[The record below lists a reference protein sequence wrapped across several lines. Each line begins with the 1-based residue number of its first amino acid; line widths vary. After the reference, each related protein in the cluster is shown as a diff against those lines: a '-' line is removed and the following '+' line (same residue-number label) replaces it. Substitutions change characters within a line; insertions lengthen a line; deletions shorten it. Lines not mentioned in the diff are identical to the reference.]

1 MKQRSEQEQRD
12 DGGGTEA
19 QAKDVCLRLLTDRA
33 RSRYELETRLSKKG
47 FSPEVADAVLTRL
60 EAAHLV
66 DDQAF
71 AEQWVHSRHTYSGKG
86 KRALSVELRTKG
98 VSNEDALNALD
109 QIDAEDERVRATELV
124 HKRCRNLTVPG
135 GPGADVRAERD
146 KIARKLVG
154 MLARRGYSAGM
165 AYAIVKAELARIGAE
180 DSDADHLDTQDFDG
194 DEFG

>member
-1 MKQRSEQEQRD
+1 MKQRSEQEQET

-33 RSRYELETRLSKKG
+33 RSRHELETRLSKKG
-47 FSPEVADAVLTRL
+47 FSPEVADAVLKRL
-60 EAAHLV
+60 EAANLV

-86 KRALSVELRTKG
+86 KRALSVELRAKG

-109 QIDAEDERVRATELV
+109 QIDTEDERVRATELV
-124 HKRCRNLTVPG
+124 HKRCRNLTVPDG
-135 GPGADVRAERD
+135 SGAEARAERD

-165 AYAIVKAELARIGAE
+165 AYAIVKAELARIGTE
-180 DSDADHLDTQDFDG
+180 DSNADHFDTQDFDG

>member
-1 MKQRSEQEQRD
+1 MKQRSEQEQEN

-33 RSRYELETRLSKKG
+33 RSRHELETRLSKKG
-47 FSPEVADAVLTRL
+47 FSPEVADAVLKRL
-60 EAAHLV
+60 EAANLV

-86 KRALSVELRTKG
+86 KRALSVELRAKG

-109 QIDAEDERVRATELV
+109 QIDTEDERVRATELV
-124 HKRCRNLTVPG
+124 HKRCRNLTVPDG
-135 GPGADVRAERD
+135 SGADARAERN

-154 MLARRGYSAGM
+154 MLARRGYAAGM
-165 AYAIVKAELARIGAE
+165 AYAIVKAELARIGTE
-180 DSDADHLDTQDFDG
+180 DPNADHFDTQDFDG